1 MTDPSERR
9 SQIIAEISD
18 LSNQR
23 WEAMKDATFLGWTP
37 DSKDAYGKCV
47 ERIAHLR
54 KELDAL

>member
-9 SQIIAEISD
+9 SQIIAEILD
-18 LSNQR
+18 LSNKQS
-23 WEAMKDATFLGWTP
+23 EAIKDATFLGWTP

-47 ERIAHLR
+47 ARIAHLR